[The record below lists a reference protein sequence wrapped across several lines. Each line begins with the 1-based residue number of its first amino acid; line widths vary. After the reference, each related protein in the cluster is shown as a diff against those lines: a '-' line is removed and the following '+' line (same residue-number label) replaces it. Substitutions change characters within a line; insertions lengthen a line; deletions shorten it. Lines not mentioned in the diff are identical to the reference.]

1 MEKCVKSGIHQY
13 TETLWRED
21 IESKS
26 TLRYLNPDS
35 VKVGRVH
42 QVYAYVNNST
52 FDIRR
57 AEMKARLLTG
67 TYTLQATRA
76 RFNQFCV
83 NPQCPL
89 CKQEPENRVHFLV
102 ICQTLKDI
110 RSPYIKKIRDLFG
123 CSRNIDH
130 VLRNPELCTQLLLDS
145 SHPSVALHL
154 DITERQTEILELR
167 SRELIYELHLNRA
180 RLLNT
185 E

>member
-1 MEKCVKSGIHQY
+1 
-13 TETLWRED
+13 
-21 IESKS
+21 
-26 TLRYLNPDS
+26 
-35 VKVGRVH
+35 
-42 QVYAYVNNST
+42 
-52 FDIRR
+52 
-57 AEMKARLLTG
+57 MKARLLTG

-145 SHPSVALHL
+145 SHPSVALYL
-154 DITERQTEILELR
+154 DITERQTKILELR